1 MSRLNARDGCYLLS
15 LGVNP
20 QNSSFLL
27 LYLVLHTMQAC
38 HNLSRALAFSSIVV
52 SVVAIPAHGLLSSC
66 LISSMLPAHHKVIA
80 QLCCR
85 GRNAEGQCGNGDTPL
100 VVEPAQLDLLAGSD
114 VSTLAAGSLH
124 SAAVLQDGSVL
135 TWGSGKAGKL
145 GHGVGDNF
153 ARPCRHADCAWK
165 DVDPVAGWQQG
176 GDCQCSPLLCR
187 VEALVGRA
195 NVAQAALGTSHSLF
209 LDGSGAVWSCG
220 ENKEVGTT
228 SKCAN
233 VLVGMY
239 TSLSWRWKAGQT
251 TWCTAYAAGKL
262 ERHHIRL

>member
-1 MSRLNARDGCYLLS
+1 M
-15 LGVNP
+15 
-20 QNSSFLL
+20 
-27 LYLVLHTMQAC
+27 
-38 HNLSRALAFSSIVV
+38 
-52 SVVAIPAHGLLSSC
+52 
-66 LISSMLPAHHKVIA
+66 
-80 QLCCR
+80 CCR

-124 SAAVLQDGSVL
+124 SAAVLRDGSVL

-153 ARPCRHADCAWK
+153 ARPCRHARWYTSAVFDCCW
-165 DVDPVAGWQQG
+165 G
-176 GDCQCSPLLCR
+176 GSRILTGTAVRMSR

-228 SKCAN
+228 LICAD
-233 VLVGMY
+233 VP
-239 TSLSWRWKAGQT
+239 T
-251 TWCTAYAAGKL
+251 TG
-262 ERHHIRL
+262 RHSSPSGG